1 VSCVLIDRDTL
12 TDKPLSFGRFQ
23 LVNFPIEKC
32 TIAKLSA
39 APRMKLLIIVL
50 FIAGTTIAVAGLY
63 RYRIRRAM
71 EQARARGAWLT
82 KELERI
88 DSRIEV
94 VEIWSDEQIEGN
106 NRQLAN
112 EILENVG
119 TDLFADDT
127 VEARRLRTFLS
138 KVRQTEADSELKTA
152 RDLGLAWFAC
162 LQLEDKDPESQLAQL
177 FKEMNEAWAATR
189 EGKVQIHAPDKQTI
203 MGAIASTLVQ
213 SRTPS

>member
-12 TDKPLSFGRFQ
+12 TDKPFSFGRFQ

-63 RYRIRRAM
+63 RYRVRRAM

-112 EILENVG
+112 SILEEVG
-119 TDLFADDT
+119 TDLFSDET

-138 KVRQTEADSELKTA
+138 KVRHTDADNELKTA
-152 RDLGLAWFAC
+152 RDFGLAWFAC
-162 LQLEDKDPESQLAQL
+162 LQLEDKDPESELAQV
-177 FKEMNEAWAATR
+177 FKALNDAWAASR
-189 EGKVQIHAPDKQTI
+189 DGKLPINAPDKQI
-203 MGAIASTLVQ
+203 VRRAITSTLVQ

>member
-1 VSCVLIDRDTL
+1 
-12 TDKPLSFGRFQ
+12 
-23 LVNFPIEKC
+23 
-32 TIAKLSA
+32 
-39 APRMKLLIIVL
+39 MKLLIIVL
-50 FIAGTTIAVAGLY
+50 FVAGTTIAVAALY
-63 RYRIRRAM
+63 RYRVRRAM
-71 EQARARGAWLT
+71 EQARAQGAWLT

-94 VEIWSDEQIEGN
+94 VEIWSDEQIERSD
-106 NRQLAN
+106 RQLAN
-112 EILENVG
+112 AILEKVG

-138 KVRQTEADSELKTA
+138 KVRQTEADTELKTA

-177 FKEMNEAWAATR
+177 FKKMNEAWAATR
-189 EGKVQIHAPDKQTI
+189 EGKVQINAPEKQTI

-213 SRTPS
+213 RRSAGRLVH